1 MAEPTHGEILA
12 KIAENRSSIK
22 SLVDAIERL
31 DHKIDEN
38 NAKDEPIR
46 EFFNDMQT
54 VGRIGRGVRAVIGW
68 IVVVG
73 GTIGV
78 LWVLIVDSV
87 NHASK

>member
-1 MAEPTHGEILA
+1 MAEPTHGDILA
-12 KIAENRSSIK
+12 QIAENRSSIE
-22 SLVDAIERL
+22 SLVASIERL

-68 IVVVG
+68 LVVIG
-73 GTIGV
+73 GSIGL
-78 LWVLIVDSV
+78 LWVVIVDSV
-87 NHASK
+87 NHVNK